1 MNGICTW
8 ECAVDFQDP
17 WALKCPHHFWKHAC
31 RFLFKCLENASRGL
45 RSPPGAVAW
54 PLPSLRLSAGSL
66 RGGSSCSGSGKVQN
80 LASPCLIFCYD
91 LFYRGASLS
100 LEPKALGSFWGPFL
114 HPSHPPLSFLLL
126 PQNRQAFNS
135 LSTAAEDGAQR
146 LPGPVEVMPGR
157 TPACTPVPEPR
168 SRGSERRG
176 SRDELSCEESDCGA
190 AEDEGG
196 GKEEDTEPWRG
207 GGAGAES
214 PFQLGGELDI
224 EQIENN

>member
-1 MNGICTW
+1 MASGLLRVRW
-8 ECAVDFQDP
+8 
-17 WALKCPHHFWKHAC
+17 LGHCPAC
-31 RFLFKCLENASRGL
+31 
-45 RSPPGAVAW
+45 
-54 PLPSLRLSAGSL
+54 GSL
-66 RGGSSCSGSGKVQN
+66 REASGSAGRVEGHSPCSAPGKVQN
-80 LASPCLIFCYD
+80 LASPCLIFCCD
-91 LFYRGASLS
+91 LFYRSASLS
-100 LEPKALGSFWGPFL
+100 LGPRALGSFRGPFL
-114 HPSHPPLSFLLL
+114 RPSQPLFSLPLL

-168 SRGSERRG
+168 SRGEEHRG

-196 GKEEDTEPWRG
+196 GKEEDMEPWRG

>member
-1 MNGICTW
+1 MLRVWKSPKFG
-8 ECAVDFQDP
+8 QS
-17 WALKCPHHFWKHAC
+17 LPHLLLQPVLPRCFAQP
-31 RFLFKCLENASRGL
+31 RAQSSR
-45 RSPPGAVAW
+45 
-54 PLPSLRLSAGSL
+54 
-66 RGGSSCSGSGKVQN
+66 
-80 LASPCLIFCYD
+80 
-91 LFYRGASLS
+91 
-100 LEPKALGSFWGPFL
+100 SFWGPFL
-114 HPSHPPLSFLLL
+114 RPSHPPLSLPLL

-146 LPGPVEVMPGR
+146 LPGPMEVMPGR

-168 SRGSERRG
+168 SQGSERRG